1 MSLDEGVQTS
11 SRRRKARERRAAPG
25 GTIHGHCRVADVRLL
40 ETSARNTLIRNNAM
54 STPSLRLS
62 GKRALVTGAA
72 RGIGAAIALKLAED
86 GADVAITYEKSVEKA
101 EALAAEIRVL
111 GRKAIAIQANASSV
125 EAASTAVEQTV
136 ADLGGLDILVNN
148 AGVLFAGDFSEQP
161 LEQIDLQL
169 NVNVRGVF
177 LTTQAALRY
186 VPSGGRI
193 ISIGS
198 NAGLSVPF
206 AGIAVYAATK
216 SALESFTRGLA
227 RELGSREITVNLVRP
242 GPIDT
247 DMNPADGALAPSILP
262 ILSIARYG
270 RTREVAEAVAFLA
283 GPGAAYV
290 TGSGILV
297 DGGISA

>member
-1 MSLDEGVQTS
+1 MN
-11 SRRRKARERRAAPG
+11 KIP
-25 GTIHGHCRVADVRLL
+25 
-40 ETSARNTLIRNNAM
+40 
-54 STPSLRLS
+54 TPPLAGR
-62 GKRALVTGAA
+62 RALVTGAA

-86 GADVAITYEKSVEKA
+86 GADVAITFERSVEKA
-101 EALAAEIRVL
+101 ESLVAEIRMM
-111 GRKAIAIQANASSV
+111 GRKAIAIQAD
-125 EAASTAVEQTV
+125 AASPDAAKAAVERTV

-148 AGVLFAGDFSEQP
+148 AGVLFAGDFSSQP
-161 LEQIDLQL
+161 LEEIDLQL

-177 LTTQAALRY
+177 LITQAALKHI
-186 VPSGGRI
+186 PDGGRI
-193 ISIGS
+193 ISTGS
-198 NAGLSVPF
+198 NAGLAVPF

-227 RELGSREITVNLVRP
+227 RELGPREITVNLVRP

-247 DMNPADGALAPSILP
+247 DMNPADGALAPAILP
-262 ILSIARYG
+262 SLSIARYG

-283 GPGAAYV
+283 GPGAGYI

>member
-1 MSLDEGVQTS
+1 MNVT
-11 SRRRKARERRAAPG
+11 AP
-25 GTIHGHCRVADVRLL
+25 RL
-40 ETSARNTLIRNNAM
+40 T
-54 STPSLRLS
+54 
-62 GKRALVTGAA
+62 GKRALVTGAS

-86 GADVAITYEKSVEKA
+86 GADVAITYEKSTEEA
-101 EALAAEIRVL
+101 EALAAEIRAL
-111 GRKAIAIQANASSV
+111 GRKVVAIKAD
-125 EAASTAVEQTV
+125 AASGDAAKAAVEQTV

-169 NVNVRGVF
+169 NINVRGVF
-177 LTTQAALRY
+177 LITQAALKHF
-186 VPSGGRI
+186 PDGGRI

-206 AGIAVYAATK
+206 SGIAVYAATK

-227 RELGSREITVNLVRP
+227 RELGPREITVNLVRP

-247 DMNPADGALAPSILP
+247 DMNPADGVLAPSILP
-262 ILSIARYG
+262 SLSIARYG
-270 RTREVAEAVAFLA
+270 QAREVAEAVAFLA

>member
-1 MSLDEGVQTS
+1 MNNIS
-11 SRRRKARERRAAPG
+11 
-25 GTIHGHCRVADVRLL
+25 
-40 ETSARNTLIRNNAM
+40 TL
-54 STPSLRLS
+54 PLS

-101 EALAAEIRVL
+101 EALVAKIRAM
-111 GRKAIAIQANASSV
+111 GRNAIAIHADAANI
-125 EAASTAVEQTV
+125 AAAMATVEQTV
-136 ADLGGLDILVNN
+136 AELGGLDILVNN
-148 AGVLFAGDFSEQP
+148 AGVLFASDFSTQP
-161 LEQIDLQL
+161 LEEIDLQL

-177 LTTQAALRY
+177 LITQAALRY
-186 VPSGGRI
+186 IPNGGRI
-193 ISIGS
+193 ISTGS
-198 NAGLSVPF
+198 NAGLAVPF

-247 DMNPADGALAPSILP
+247 DMNPADGALAAAILP
-262 ILSIARYG
+262 NLSIARYG
-270 RTREVAEAVAFLA
+270 KTREVAEAVAFLA
-283 GPGAAYV
+283 GPGAAYI

>member
-1 MSLDEGVQTS
+1 M
-11 SRRRKARERRAAPG
+11 
-25 GTIHGHCRVADVRLL
+25 
-40 ETSARNTLIRNNAM
+40 NNIP
-54 STPSLRLS
+54 TPPLA

-86 GADVAITYEKSVEKA
+86 GADVAITYERSAEKA
-101 EALAAEIRVL
+101 EALVAEIRVM
-111 GRKAIAIQANASSV
+111 GRKAIAIQAD
-125 EAASTAVEQTV
+125 AASLDAAKAAVERTV

-148 AGVLFAGDFSEQP
+148 AGVLFAGEFSSQP
-161 LEQIDLQL
+161 LDEIDLQL

-177 LTTQAALRY
+177 LITQAALKHI
-186 VPSGGRI
+186 PDGGRI
-193 ISIGS
+193 ISTGS
-198 NAGLSVPF
+198 NAGLAVPF

-227 RELGSREITVNLVRP
+227 RELGPREITVNLVRP

-247 DMNPADGALAPSILP
+247 DMNPADGALAPAILP
-262 ILSIARYG
+262 SLSIARYG

-283 GPGAAYV
+283 GPGAGYI

>member
-1 MSLDEGVQTS
+1 MN
-11 SRRRKARERRAAPG
+11 
-25 GTIHGHCRVADVRLL
+25 I
-40 ETSARNTLIRNNAM
+40 
-54 STPSLRLS
+54 PSLRLA

-86 GADVAITYEKSVEKA
+86 GADVAITYGKSADKA
-101 EALAAEIRVL
+101 EALAAEIRTL
-111 GRKAIAIQANASSV
+111 GRKAVASQADAASP
-125 EAASTAVEQTV
+125 EAAKAAVKQTV

-148 AGVLFAGDFSEQP
+148 AGVLIAGDFSEQS
-161 LEQIDLQL
+161 LEEIDVQL

-177 LTTQAALRY
+177 LITQAALKHI
-186 VPSGGRI
+186 PNGGRI
-193 ISIGS
+193 ISVGS

-227 RELGSREITVNLVRP
+227 RELGPREITVNLVRP

-247 DMNPADGALAPSILP
+247 DMNPADGALAPSIIP
-262 ILSIARYG
+262 SLSIARYG
-270 RTREVAEAVAFLA
+270 QTREVAEAVAFLA

>member
-1 MSLDEGVQTS
+1 M
-11 SRRRKARERRAAPG
+11 
-25 GTIHGHCRVADVRLL
+25 
-40 ETSARNTLIRNNAM
+40 NNIP
-54 STPSLRLS
+54 TPPLAGR
-62 GKRALVTGAA
+62 RALVTGAA

-86 GADVAITYEKSVEKA
+86 GADVAITYERSADKA
-101 EALAAEIRVL
+101 EALVAEIRVM
-111 GRKAIAIQANASSV
+111 GRKAIAIQAD
-125 EAASTAVEQTV
+125 AASPDAAKAAVERTV

-148 AGVLFAGDFSEQP
+148 AGVLFAGDFSSQP
-161 LEQIDLQL
+161 LDEIDLQL

-177 LTTQAALRY
+177 LITQAALRHI
-186 VPSGGRI
+186 PDGGRI
-193 ISIGS
+193 ISTGS
-198 NAGLSVPF
+198 NAGLAVPF

-227 RELGSREITVNLVRP
+227 RELGPREITVNLVRP

-247 DMNPADGALAPSILP
+247 DMNPADGALSPAILP
-262 ILSIARYG
+262 SLSIARYG

-283 GPGAAYV
+283 GPGAGYI

>member
-1 MSLDEGVQTS
+1 ME
-11 SRRRKARERRAAPG
+11 
-25 GTIHGHCRVADVRLL
+25 I
-40 ETSARNTLIRNNAM
+40 
-54 STPSLRLS
+54 TPKLPLA

-86 GADVAITYEKSVEKA
+86 GADVAITYQKSAEKA
-101 EALAAEIRVL
+101 EALAAEISAM
-111 GRKAIAIQANASSV
+111 GRKAIAIQAD
-125 EAASTAVEQTV
+125 AASAETAAATVDRTV

-148 AGVLFAGDFSEQP
+148 AGVLFAGDFATQP
-161 LEQIDLQL
+161 LGEIQLQL
-169 NVNVRGVF
+169 DVNVRGVF
-177 LTTQAALRY
+177 LITQTALKY
-186 VPSGGRI
+186 IPNGGRI
-193 ISIGS
+193 ISTGS
-198 NAGLSVPF
+198 NAGLAVPF

-227 RELGSREITVNLVRP
+227 RELGPREITVNLVRP

-247 DMNPADGALAPSILP
+247 DMNPADGALSPAILP
-262 ILSIARYG
+262 SLSIARYG

-283 GPGAAYV
+283 GPGASYI